1 MKLRIRKLA
10 GRNEARACAQIMST
24 SEPWITLQRN
34 FAESLK
40 ILLHPRREIYVAALK
55 TEIIGFIILQ
65 LEGTFTGYIQT
76 IAVKE
81 GWRNHGIGSAL
92 LAFAED
98 KIFSI
103 KPNVFLCV
111 SSFNKK
117 AQRLYRRLGYEKI
130 GVIRN
135 FIVNGHDE
143 VLLRK
148 TIGPL
153 VGFKISRKSY
163 ARSSR

>member
-10 GRNEARACAQIMST
+10 RRSDARACAQIMST

-34 FAESLK
+34 FAASLK
-40 ILLHPRREIYVAALK
+40 ILLNPHREIYVATLK

-81 GWRNHGIGSAL
+81 GWRNQGIGSTL

-98 KIFSI
+98 KIFSTQ
-103 KPNVFLCV
+103 PNVFLCV

-117 AQRLYRRLGYEKI
+117 AQKLYRRLGYEKI
-130 GVIRN
+130 GGIRN

-143 VLLRK
+143 ILLRK

-163 ARSSR
+163 ARPPR

>member
-10 GRNEARACAQIMST
+10 GRSEARACARIMST
-24 SEPWITLQRN
+24 SEPWVTLQRN
-34 FAESLK
+34 FAASLK
-40 ILLHPRREIYVAALK
+40 ILLNPHREIYVATLK

-81 GWRNHGIGSAL
+81 GWRNQGIGSTL

-98 KIFSI
+98 KIFST

-117 AQRLYRRLGYEKI
+117 AHRLYRRLGYEKI

-135 FIVNGHDE
+135 FIVNDHDE

-148 TIGPL
+148 TLGPL
-153 VGFKISRKSY
+153 TGFKKK
-163 ARSSR
+163 